1 MKQRDILRC
10 KNCRHIIYYD
20 EIEDTYRHK
29 HMLHND
35 NCECRKPEP
44 NWISIQKEIEKNIDE
59 AMKDYKPPRYDRS
72 RGFDSLSFEE
82 KFRPFTI

>member
-20 EIEDTYRHK
+20 ETEDTYRHK

-44 NWISIQKEIEKNIDE
+44 NLKQLIDVIKESVKDIKIKNI
-59 AMKDYKPPRYDRS
+59 PYDRS